1 MLLVILYFVLNF
13 AGFFAF
19 LTIWNWLPK
28 PKPFDYTTIP
38 GMKLNVST
46 VEEIPE
52 MVIIPGDTVNKEFK
66 GNFEEISERKF
77 NFRELLDF
85 LNIKYGPLSSF
96 WWSSRYVVVVSEEKF
111 IGELKRFRAS
121 LVSVSPF
128 SVGSYLHGHS
138 KYCTTTRLSSLNI
151 HPGSRDIALDKN
163 LLEAVQNRL
172 TTTLNDEEKMEDAND
187 MANVTQTIQNLKQS
201 KVQLKKTRK
210 SLSRPLLVVFGE
222 EIWVDAHPIPKFV
235 PIVIHTSEIIKNW
248 NDDELFPK
256 FYAQL
261 YWLPGFSMI
270 TDIS

>member
-46 VEEIPE
+46 AEEIPE
-52 MVIIPGDTVNKEFK
+52 MVKIPGETVDKEFN
-66 GNFEEISERKF
+66 GNFKEIKEKKLE
-77 NFRELLDF
+77 FRELLDF
-85 LNIKYGPLSSF
+85 LNMKYGPLSSF

-128 SVGSYLHGHS
+128 SVGSYLHGHP
-138 KYCTTTRLSSLNI
+138 KYCTTIRLTSLHI
-151 HPGSRDIALDKN
+151 RSGTQEVEMDKN
-163 LLEAVQNRL
+163 LSETVQHCL
-172 TTTLNDEEKMEDAND
+172 TMTLDDSEDMKDVNDP
-187 MANVTQTIQNLKQS
+187 ANVAQTIQNLKQC
-201 KVQLKKTRK
+201 KVMLKKTRK
-210 SLSRPLLVVFGE
+210 SLSRPLVVVFDE
-222 EIWVDAHPIPKFV
+222 EIWVDAHPIPKFI

-248 NDDELFPK
+248 TDDELFPK